1 MTIASLPALGDNVTV
16 TQAAKVLLFG
26 PNAAAPLLTLPINT
40 KTLIIQ
46 NLDSAN
52 FIYVRFTLAALGGNL
67 TDGIRINPNTALTL
81 DIGVIG
87 QLMDPDVSV
96 FYCYAQ
102 ADTAD
107 VACNIVRVNQTGAI
121 RALT

>member
-1 MTIASLPALGDNVTV
+1 MPAEPVPALGDNVTI
-16 TQAAKVLLFG
+16 TTASNVLLFG
-26 PNAAAPLLTLPINT
+26 PNAAAPALTLPTNT

-46 NLDSAN
+46 NLDGTN
-52 FIYVRFTLAALGGNL
+52 FIYVQFRLTATAANL

-87 QLMDPDVSV
+87 QRMDPDVSG
-96 FYCYAQ
+96 FYCYAR
-102 ADTAD
+102 ADTAN
-107 VACNIVRVNQTGAI
+107 VASNIVRVNTIGSI

>member
-1 MTIASLPALGDNVTV
+1 MTIASLPALGDNITV

-26 PNAAAPLLTLPINT
+26 PNAATPLLTLPINT

-46 NLDSAN
+46 NLDSTN
-52 FIYVRFTLAALGGNL
+52 FIYVRFTLSALAGNL

-87 QLMDPDVSV
+87 FRMDPDVSG

-121 RALT
+121 RAIT